1 MTMTDRPKLTTE
13 SGAPVPDNQHSQ
25 TAGPGGP
32 VLVQDMHLLEKLTR
46 FNRER
51 IPERVVHA
59 RGSGAHGHFEVTQDV
74 APFTRARFL
83 SEVGKRTEVF
93 ARFSTVAGSRGSADA
108 VRDPRGFALKFYTED
123 GNYDL
128 TGNDTPIFF
137 IRDPLKFPD
146 FIHSQKP
153 DPRTNRQEPDNV
165 WDFFSLSSEATHM
178 FTWLFGD
185 RGIPASYRHMD
196 GFGSH
201 TYQWVNAAAVVIG
214 PHETVAAVVGGH
226 GGVRAV
232 DGQLRVVD
240 AEAVAV
246 RVAIGEQAPL
256 QHLVGRRP
264 DAGHD
269 VGGVERR
276 LLHVGEV
283 VVGVAVE
290 HQLADLAE
298 RMLGV
303 RPYLG
308 HVEGVEAV
316 RLGVVL
322 GHDLDPE
329 RPARVLAAVDRLEQV
344 ELVRVGRLADDL
356 GRLLPRQEPD
366 PLVGLEVVLDPD
378 ALAGGVDPLI
388 GVRAEAVHV
397 PVARRDAAIAEQ
409 PGEHVRGLGRKA
421 EAVPDVVWLLAVGA
435 RVGLLRVD
443 EVGELERVA
452 DEEDRRVVAGQVV
465 VAVFGVE
472 LEGEPAGV
480 ADCVSGA
487 AAASHR
493 AEAREHFG
501 ALADLAEEARPRE
514 GRHVLGH
521 FEVAVG
527 ARAAGMHDPLGDA
540 LAVEAR
546 QFLEQVHV
554 LDEHRSAGPGGLR
567 VLVVGDG
574 SPGLGGELGTV
585 GHRHLLQVR
594 GRRSSMEPQ

>member
-201 TYQWVNAAAVVIG
+201 TYQWVNAAGERIWVKYHFKTDQGIRFLTGEEAAKVAGETPDSHQLDLLEAIDRGEYPSWTLRVQIMTEDDAKAYRFNPFDVTKVWPHAEHPLREVGKLVLDRNPDNYFADVEQAAFDPANFVPGIG
-214 PHETVAAVVGGH
+214 PSPDKMLQGRLFAYGDAHRYRLGINHTQLPVNSPHATVAANYGRDGLMRTDDNGGGAKNYEPNSYDGPMQTDEPLSPLGTSGESGSYEWDSRRGDDFVQAGALYRVMDEAARARLVANIADSLSQVSKDEIVERSVAH
-226 GGVRAV
+226 FRAADPEYGG
-232 DGQLRVVD
+232 RV
-240 AEAVAV
+240 ATAVA
-246 RVAIGEQAPL
+246 EL
-256 QHLVGRRP
+256 RR
-264 DAGHD
+264 
-269 VGGVERR
+269 
-276 LLHVGEV
+276 
-283 VVGVAVE
+283 
-290 HQLADLAE
+290 
-298 RMLGV
+298 
-303 RPYLG
+303 
-308 HVEGVEAV
+308 
-316 RLGVVL
+316 
-322 GHDLDPE
+322 
-329 RPARVLAAVDRLEQV
+329 
-344 ELVRVGRLADDL
+344 
-356 GRLLPRQEPD
+356 
-366 PLVGLEVVLDPD
+366 
-378 ALAGGVDPLI
+378 
-388 GVRAEAVHV
+388 
-397 PVARRDAAIAEQ
+397 
-409 PGEHVRGLGRKA
+409 
-421 EAVPDVVWLLAVGA
+421 
-435 RVGLLRVD
+435 
-443 EVGELERVA
+443 
-452 DEEDRRVVAGQVV
+452 
-465 VAVFGVE
+465 
-472 LEGEPAGV
+472 
-480 ADCVSGA
+480 
-487 AAASHR
+487 
-493 AEAREHFG
+493 
-501 ALADLAEEARPRE
+501 
-514 GRHVLGH
+514 
-521 FEVAVG
+521 
-527 ARAAGMHDPLGDA
+527 
-540 LAVEAR
+540 
-546 QFLEQVHV
+546 
-554 LDEHRSAGPGGLR
+554 
-567 VLVVGDG
+567 
-574 SPGLGGELGTV
+574 
-585 GHRHLLQVR
+585 
-594 GRRSSMEPQ
+594 